1 MNNNLQHCNM
11 DIIVEE
17 LSTYKDIAIL
27 ILGAHECSYFV
38 HKFSNINSNIYSYL
52 LTDKELSIGDYSEL
66 IESIKDLE
74 ETGIKVVI
82 ISTCVSQMI
91 NIRGDIEFA
100 LGERTVFIN
109 GSEFKAQKDIIQY
122 LYKQLCLKE
131 NIQIKNRKSI
141 LKNEYTRF
149 SNLCDDMFCSQ
160 LVCTDSKYR
169 QICEYLNEEFSVQVK
184 YATD

>member
-38 HKFSNINSNIYSYL
+38 HKFSNINNNIYSYL
-52 LTDKELSIGDYSEL
+52 LTDKELSMGDYSEL
-66 IESIKDLE
+66 IESIKELE
-74 ETGIKVVI
+74 ETMMKIVI

-91 NIRGDIEFA
+91 NIRGDIEFS
-100 LGERTVFIN
+100 LGDRTVFIN
-109 GSEFKAQKDIIQY
+109 GSEFKVQKDIIQY

-131 NIQIKNRKSI
+131 NIQIKNRKAI
-141 LKNEYTRF
+141 LKNEYTKF
-149 SNLCDDMFCSQ
+149 SKLCDDIFCSQ
-160 LVCTDSKYR
+160 LVCVDSKYK
-169 QICEYLNEEFSVQVK
+169 QICEYVNEKFGVQVE
-184 YATD
+184 YAIN